1 MYKPKIFYFLSIL
14 VFGSLWTCKQEDVP
28 KIFQPSSAHESYI
41 HGLGQANLL
50 HTQLGR
56 QFVAAAEA
64 ALTDPIEVE
73 TPYQEFFYLHPEIP
87 KAFGYKFFARRGE
100 KVNIQINPN
109 PQDSTILF
117 IDLYRI
123 EEEQSDPL
131 MEHIASADKES
142 LTLGFEPG
150 SDARY
155 LLRIQGELLHGGQYS
170 VSIINKASFDFP
182 VTGKDRRAIGSF
194 FGDPR
199 DGGRREH
206 HGIDIFA
213 SRHTPII
220 SPSAGSVRFAGEKGL
235 GGRVVWLRDH
245 EYNRTIYFAHL
256 ESILVQTGDKIEK
269 GDTIGT
275 VGNTGNARTTPPH
288 LHFGIY
294 QRGPI
299 DPLYFVANQNPK
311 LKKLKADVEKVGKLG
326 RLNHSQALDIIS
338 GDTTFLLP
346 KYQIVKIEAAFENQ
360 YRVRFSD
367 NHYGNI
373 DAHKVEPIHKPINNL
388 EEYVGHFLYQ
398 PGKNSIIL
406 DTVETPT
413 AYQVLGI
420 DQDYRLVQN
429 SNKQIGWI
437 TQPNVL

>member
-1 MYKPKIFYFLSIL
+1 MYKPDFYYFLSLL
-14 VFGSLWTCKQEDVP
+14 VFCSLWSCKQEDIP
-28 KIFQPSSAHESYI
+28 EIFKPSSAHESYV
-41 HGLGQANLL
+41 HGIRQANLL
-50 HTQLGR
+50 NTELGR
-56 QFVAAAEA
+56 QFVAAAKA
-64 ALTDPIEVE
+64 ALSDPIEVE
-73 TPYQEFFYLHPEIP
+73 TPYQEYFYLHPEIP
-87 KAFGYKFFARRGE
+87 KAFGYEFFARRGE

-109 PQDSTILF
+109 PQDSTLLF

-123 EEEQSDPL
+123 EEEEDHTQI
-131 MEHIASADKES
+131 EHIASADAAS
-142 LTLGFEPG
+142 LTLGFEPL

-155 LLRIQGELLHGGQYS
+155 ILRIQGELLHGGQYAL
-170 VSIINKASFDFP
+170 SIINKASFDFP

-199 DGGRREH
+199 DGGRRKH

-213 SRHTPII
+213 ARHTPII
-220 SPSAGSVRFAGEKGL
+220 SPSDGRVRFAGEKGL

-245 EYNRTIYFAHL
+245 KASRTLYFAHL
-256 ESILVQTGDKIEK
+256 ESIYVETGDEIQK
-269 GDTIGT
+269 GDTLGT

-311 LKKLKADVEKVGKLG
+311 LKELKANIEMVGKFG
-326 RLNHSQALDIIS
+326 RLNRSQALNIIS
-338 GDTTFLLP
+338 DDTTFVLP
-346 KYQIVKIEAAFENQ
+346 KHQIVKIEAAFENQ

-367 NHYGNI
+367 NHYGHI
-373 DAHKVEPIHKPINNL
+373 DARKIEPVHLPINNL

-429 SNKQIGWI
+429 KNQMGWI
-437 TQPNVL
+437 NAMDD